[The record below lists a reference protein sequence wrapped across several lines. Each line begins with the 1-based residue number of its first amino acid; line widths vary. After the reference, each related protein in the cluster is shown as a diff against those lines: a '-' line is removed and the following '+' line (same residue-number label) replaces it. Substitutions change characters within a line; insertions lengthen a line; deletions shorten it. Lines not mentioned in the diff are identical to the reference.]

1 MHSIQSYCEVVVV
14 VVSAAAVRPRS
25 STIRHFIDILHAFHL
40 EMRVRFAM
48 NAIFHSPLII
58 ALQRE
63 LRVAPLL
70 GVNRWY
76 ARCDRVA
83 LIVKCYIHWR
93 RRFSSPRHVLW
104 TNAML
109 WFSSS
114 SLVSSGIQQWTK
126 HSHCWERIQ
135 GRTEEATGGY
145 WDRHGGLLI
154 HSLQHERHEAPP
166 RFLILFFVF
175 RSLSSLHDAAVLSK
189 SFNVVWHCNDV
200 LV

>member
-83 LIVKCYIHWR
+83 LIVKYVI
-93 RRFSSPRHVLW
+93 FIGG
-104 TNAML
+104 A
-109 WFSSS
+109 
-114 SLVSSGIQQWTK
+114 
-126 HSHCWERIQ
+126 SHRLDMSCGQTQCCDSVHPHLCQVGYNNGPSTVIVER
-135 GRTEEATGGY
+135 E
-145 WDRHGGLLI
+145 
-154 HSLQHERHEAPP
+154 SK
-166 RFLILFFVF
+166 
-175 RSLSSLHDAAVLSK
+175 DAQK
-189 SFNVVWHCNDV
+189 N
-200 LV
+200 